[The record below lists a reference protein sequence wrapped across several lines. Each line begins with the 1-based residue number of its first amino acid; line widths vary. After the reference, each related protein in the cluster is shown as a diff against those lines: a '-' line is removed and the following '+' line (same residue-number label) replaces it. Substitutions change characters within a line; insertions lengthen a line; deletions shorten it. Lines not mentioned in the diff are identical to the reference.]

1 MSSEGRSYL
10 KYMAIGC
17 FGTFLVLIVIG
28 LAIVFGGK
36 YALDYAMEEFADEN
50 PTAFSESALGP
61 EESAIV
67 KKKFDSFF
75 TGEGGDLSLTM
86 EEGGDLSLTMDSDEL
101 NHLVANQPE
110 FSDIKDKVRFT
121 IEGNQMKT
129 QLSLPMDDF
138 KKMYPDIP
146 QGMLQG
152 KYINADAVIE
162 FRSSGKSVGAYV
174 KSMTIK
180 NKRVPSGL
188 LSKIQD
194 RNLLEAGPLANRFKK
209 IGDINIQ
216 NGNIIFT
223 KPGSITK

>member
-1 MSSEGRSYL
+1 
-10 KYMAIGC
+10 MAIGC

-75 TGEGGDLSLTM
+75 TG
-86 EEGGDLSLTMDSDEL
+86 EGGDLSLTMDSDEL

-223 KPGSITK
+223 KPGSNAR

>member
-75 TGEGGDLSLTM
+75 TG
-86 EEGGDLSLTMDSDEL
+86 EGGDLSLTMDSDEL

-194 RNLLEAGPLANRFKK
+194 RNLL
-209 IGDINIQ
+209 
-216 NGNIIFT
+216 
-223 KPGSITK
+223 

>member
-1 MSSEGRSYL
+1 MSSEGGSYL
-10 KYMAIGC
+10 KYMVIGC
-17 FGTFLVLIVIG
+17 FGTLLVLILSG
-28 LAIVFGGK
+28 LAIVVGGK
-36 YALDYAMEEFADEN
+36 YALDYAIEEFADEN
-50 PTAFSESALGP
+50 PTAFSESTLGP
-61 EESAIV
+61 EELAIV
-67 KKKFDSFF
+67 EEKFDSFF
-75 TGEGGDLSLTM
+75 NRKGGDLTKKSLSM
-86 EEGGDLSLTMDSDEL
+86 PSDEL
-101 NHLVANQPE
+101 NHLVANAPE

-121 IEGNQMKT
+121 IEGNEMKT

-138 KKMYPDIP
+138 KKMYPDVP

>member
-75 TGEGGDLSLTM
+75 TG
-86 EEGGDLSLTMDSDEL
+86 EGGDLSLTMDSDEL

-223 KPGSITK
+223 KPGSNAR

>member
-1 MSSEGRSYL
+1 
-10 KYMAIGC
+10 MAIGC

-75 TGEGGDLSLTM
+75 TG
-86 EEGGDLSLTMDSDEL
+86 EGGDLSLTMDSDEL

-194 RNLLEAGPLANRFKK
+194 RNLLEAGPLAHRFKK

-223 KPGSITK
+223 KPGSNAR

>member
-75 TGEGGDLSLTM
+75 TG
-86 EEGGDLSLTMDSDEL
+86 EGGDLSLTMDSDEL

>member
-50 PTAFSESALGP
+50 PTAFSESTLGP

-75 TGEGGDLSLTM
+75 TG
-86 EEGGDLSLTMDSDEL
+86 EGGDLSLTMDSDEL

>member
-10 KYMAIGC
+10 KYMLIGC
-17 FGTFLVLIVIG
+17 FGTLLVLIVSG
-28 LAIVFGGK
+28 LAIVVGGK
-36 YALDYAMEEFADEN
+36 YALDYALEEFADEN
-50 PTAFSESALGP
+50 PTAFSESTLDP
-61 EESAIV
+61 EELAIV
-67 KKKFDSFF
+67 EEKFDSFF
-75 TGEGGDLSLTM
+75 NGEGGDLTKKSLSMT
-86 EEGGDLSLTMDSDEL
+86 SDEL
-101 NHLVANQPE
+101 NHLVANTPE

-138 KKMYPDIP
+138 RKMYPDIP

-180 NKRVPSGL
+180 NKQVPSGL

-223 KPGSITK
+223 KPGSNAR

>member
-86 EEGGDLSLTMDSDEL
+86 DSDEV

-121 IEGNQMKT
+121 IEGHQMKT